1 MIQFTQEEQKRI
13 QYRGRKQQGLLL
25 KLKDGVKPVM
35 EGNLLVPKTG
45 ITNWSHYYYC
55 PDCSVKLIFDR
66 NSPKEHVCPC
76 CKQVFQG
83 EPYDGAWW
91 ELVNGENF
99 KAAYQ
104 MAIIWLATGEERY
117 ARKASQILEEYA
129 RNYPNYQV
137 HGNIPYNGPGR
148 AGAQTLDEAN
158 FLRSFALAYDILTDY
173 MTEDARK
180 RVRED
185 MMLPGA
191 QFLMEHRHKQLH
203 NHEVIINSAIAV
215 IGILFS
221 KEDYIKAALYEKY
234 GLYDQLEHGMLEDHM
249 WFEGSFGYH
258 FYALTSFLAFEKFA
272 LHTPYSGIRHPNY
285 RYMLELPFA
294 YLQPDGRIPMLNDT
308 NYGHFPGIKEL
319 YEFSY
324 RELGGEKLAYL
335 LKAFCRMDGTAGREN
350 LEAFLYGA
358 DDLPEPR
365 CKAPVSHYHT
375 EVGKP
380 GHTILRGKDG
390 RYLLIKHDRYGGE
403 HDHYDRLGISYYA
416 YGHPVIS
423 DLGTTGYG
431 AKLHYDYYKNTG
443 SHNTMV
449 IGEENQ
455 APVDGRLTRYEQRD
469 NAVYVETEADWAA
482 PYQMPDSFTIRQWS
496 EENYRPVRM
505 ARKII
510 WTENYFIEI
519 FLAEQIPDGK
529 TADWVIH
536 VNGKEVKADLPD
548 CDCPERNSGTGVL
561 GRVAAPAGY
570 FVKKPFCHLK
580 NVMLA
585 GSQPEEPYARPCDK
599 AAGRGTYQRVYQRVD
614 EKDSTIFTSV
624 WGMDNGQVLIDA
636 TGPDNPST
644 KEIAYLIERRTGS
657 SALSAHLIE
666 SWKDAP
672 SVRQVQFEQGDGQ
685 MEILVWEAD
694 GRQKRFSIGNDK

>member
-13 QYRGRKQQGLLL
+13 QYRGRKQPGMLQ
-25 KLKDGVKPVM
+25 KLKDGVEPIM
-35 EGNLLVPKTG
+35 REELLVPKAG
-45 ITNWSHYYYC
+45 ITDWSLYYYC

-66 NSPKEHVCPC
+66 KSPKEHVCPC
-76 CKQVFQG
+76 CKQVFRG

-91 ELVNGENF
+91 ELVNGQNF
-99 KAAYQ
+99 QAAYQ
-104 MAIIWLATGEERY
+104 MAVIWLATGEDAY

-158 FLRSFALAYDILTDY
+158 FLRSFALVYDILADY
-173 MTEDARK
+173 MEEDARK
-180 RVRED
+180 QVRD
-185 MMLPGA
+185 NMLLPGA
-191 QFLMEHRHKQLH
+191 QFLLEHRHKQLH

-221 KEDYIKAALYEKY
+221 REEYVKAALYEKY

-249 WFEGSFGYH
+249 WFEGTLGYH

-272 LHTPYSGIRHPNY
+272 LHTPYSRIQHPNY
-285 RYMLELPFA
+285 RHMLELPLV
-294 YLQPDGRIPMLNDT
+294 YLQPDGQIPMLNDT
-308 NYGHFPGIKEL
+308 NYGHLPRIKEL
-319 YEFSY
+319 YEFAY

-335 LKAFCRMDGTAGREN
+335 LQVFYSLDGTKDREN
-350 LEAFLYGA
+350 LEAFLYGV
-358 DDLPEPR
+358 DDLPKLPF
-365 CKAPVSHYHT
+365 KVFTSPYHT

-380 GHTILRGKDG
+380 GHTILRGKAG

-416 YGHPVIS
+416 YGHPVIR

-431 AKLHYDYYKNTG
+431 ARLHYDYYKNTG
-443 SHNTMV
+443 SHNTVV

-455 APVDGRLTRYEQRD
+455 APVDGRLLRYEELD
-469 NAVYVETEADWAA
+469 DVIYVEAEADWTA

-505 ARKII
+505 VRKII
-510 WTENYFIEI
+510 WTENYFVEV
-519 FLAEQIPDGK
+519 FLAEQIPEGK

-536 VNGKEVKADLPD
+536 VSGQETETDH
-548 CDCPERNSGTGVL
+548 ERA
-561 GRVAAPAGY
+561 AAPEDY

-580 NVMLA
+580 NVKLT
-585 GSQPEEPYARPCDK
+585 SLQSDDLHEHLRSK
-599 AAGRGTYQRVYQRVD
+599 AAGKGTYRRVYQKAYENEDVVY
-614 EKDSTIFTSV
+614 TAV
-624 WGMDNGQVLIDA
+624 WGMENGQILIDA
-636 TGPDNPST
+636 AGPDNPST
-644 KEIAYLIERRTGS
+644 EEITYLIERRMGS
-657 SALSAHLIE
+657 DILSAHVIE

-672 SVRQVQFEQGDGQ
+672 AVTQVQFEQENEQ
-685 MEILVWEAD
+685 LKIFVTEAD
-694 GRQKRFSIGNDK
+694 GRQRGFCVSAGSMECF